1 MKSYVTNPSF
11 FRVKTLLSLEISE
24 VDSLAREA
32 VGSLTSF
39 RLLLGRCLL
48 AMRERKGFK
57 KYGCSSEIHYSVCRL
72 GLSEGVAGDCRR
84 VARNLLGLPDLTLA
98 AEQGTIEW
106 GKLREVSR
114 KASPETEGLWLKL
127 CGDLNYKQIEKLVG
141 KTPKGEVPGD
151 VLEDDE
157 RATTEFRCRMSEEVL
172 AMLDRARRMYSLE
185 QDKAVTTVE
194 VLEWALASY
203 ISSQLV
209 DEESLEK
216 VRLEM
221 DKDLQAEKAREIP
234 LVAHAR
240 EVAAEMGCIPIPRGS
255 ELESES
261 VRSSESE
268 HHDFARAGKPKGDD
282 LARAEETCS
291 GYGAAASSD
300 SDPSNETFARAGK
313 SGEHNLVRPEE
324 TCSGYGA
331 TASSDSDPSN
341 ETFAR
346 AGKPGE
352 HNLVRAE
359 ETCSGYGATASSDSD
374 PSNETFA
381 RAGEPGGH
389 DLARAE
395 EICSVYGAA
404 ASSDSDPSNE
414 TFARAGEP
422 GGHDLARAEE
432 ICSVYGAAASNGS
445 DPSNQSFARAGN
457 SGSDSPKKDTAH
469 GSCCGSQKQT
479 HDCCQHTSNGLELA
493 AARANSEYLE
503 ALKNTL
509 SPIQNTKVCFNPRN
523 RYATRAQ
530 KREVLRR
537 EGWCCAVPGCPHKI
551 WLHLHHLIPYSHGGP
566 TLPWNSLGICAGCH
580 CNVHD
585 GSLKIFLNDE
595 GKLVFTDA
603 DGNCLAEQADL
614 MLAGWLDFYE
624 GWHGERED
632 SYKMRWGRGDWSVF
646 EEAG

>member
-1 MKSYVTNPSF
+1 MNSYVTNPSF

-57 KYGCSSEIHYSVCRL
+57 KYGCSSEIHYSVSRL

-98 AEQGTIEW
+98 AEQGSIEW

-141 KTPKGEVPGD
+141 KTPKGGVPGD
-151 VLEDDE
+151 VFEDDE
-157 RATTEFRCRMSEEVL
+157 RATTEFRCRMLEEVL

-203 ISSQLV
+203 ISSQPV

-221 DKDLQAEKAREIP
+221 NKDLQAERAREIP

-240 EVAAEMGCIPIPRGS
+240 EVAAEMGCIPIPRSS
-255 ELESES
+255 ELENES
-261 VRSSESE
+261 VHSSESE
-268 HHDFARAGKPKGDD
+268 HHDFARAGKLGSVWGD
-282 LARAEETCS
+282 
-291 GYGAAASSD
+291 AASSGFVPGD
-300 SDPSNETFARAGK
+300 QAFARAGQ
-313 SGEHNLVRPEE
+313 
-324 TCSGYGA
+324 
-331 TASSDSDPSN
+331 
-341 ETFAR
+341 
-346 AGKPGE
+346 PG
-352 HNLVRAE
+352 R
-359 ETCSGYGATASSDSD
+359 
-374 PSNETFA
+374 
-381 RAGEPGGH
+381 H

-395 EICSVYGAA
+395 NICPVYSDV
-404 ASSDSDPSNE
+404 ASSGVDP
-414 TFARAGEP
+414 
-422 GGHDLARAEE
+422 
-432 ICSVYGAAASNGS
+432 GS
-445 DPSNQSFARAGN
+445 RGFARAGN
-457 SGSDSPKKDTAH
+457 FGSDRLSAEETAH
-469 GSCCGSQKQT
+469 GSCCGGQEQT

-493 AARANSEYLE
+493 AARANTEYLE
-503 ALKNTL
+503 ALKDAL
-509 SPIQNTKVCFNPRN
+509 SPIQNTRVCFNPRN

-537 EGWCCAVPGCPHKI
+537 EGWCCAVPACPL
-551 WLHLHHLIPYSHGGP
+551 WCEFAP
-566 TLPWNSLGICAGCH
+566 TA
-580 CNVHD
+580 
-585 GSLKIFLNDE
+585 
-595 GKLVFTDA
+595 
-603 DGNCLAEQADL
+603 
-614 MLAGWLDFYE
+614 
-624 GWHGERED
+624 
-632 SYKMRWGRGDWSVF
+632 
-646 EEAG
+646 